1 MRLLSAVLI
10 IVPLVLAAQAPDAID
25 DPDSWPREQPTAL
38 PRIFTDSQEAILA
51 DKTRLGGTATT
62 VSAEVA
68 VPQVF
73 IRLSSPAVHPRRS
86 VAKLLSLP
94 LLSSFRCEWPAPV
107 NRAPP
112 RQSPR

>member
-51 DKTRLGGTATT
+51 DTTRLGGTATT
-62 VSAEVA
+62 ACAEGTVPPSIHPVVIACSSSAKIRGKVVVVA
-68 VPQVF
+68 F
-73 IRLSSPAVHPRRS
+73 AV
-86 VAKLLSLP
+86 VI
-94 LLSSFRCEWPAPV
+94 
-107 NRAPP
+107 
-112 RQSPR
+112 QM